1 MTQVVLKDFNE
12 VDNNLRKLCE
22 IECAISNINN
32 DITTEINKIKECYV
46 ERLNELENERAFLT
60 QQINDFAQNN
70 KHEFSEKRSRELVF
84 GTIGFRLSSSVSVP
98 RAKAKIESLIK
109 SIKSYGFSGC
119 IKYEEKVDKDALN
132 ELNDGELVK
141 LGLTRKTTDN
151 FRIDLN
157 LEKIKLD

>member
-1 MTQVVLKDFNE
+1 MTVLKDFNE
-12 VDNNLRKLCE
+12 VDNSLRKLCE
-22 IECAISNINN
+22 IECAMGNINN
-32 DITTEINKIKECYV
+32 DINVEINKIKERYV

-60 QQINDFAQNN
+60 QQVSDFAENN

-109 SIKSYGFSGC
+109 SIKAYGFKDC

-132 ELNDGELVK
+132 ELNDSELVK